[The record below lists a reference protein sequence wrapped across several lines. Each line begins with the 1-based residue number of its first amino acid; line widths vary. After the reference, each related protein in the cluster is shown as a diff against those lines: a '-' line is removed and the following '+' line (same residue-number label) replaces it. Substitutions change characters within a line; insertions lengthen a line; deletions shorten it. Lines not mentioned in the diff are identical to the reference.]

1 MINLTGRPRPAS
13 STDTIEVFKSLVG
26 ASYPRPYSYTASARL
41 DLARLASASTSDG
54 EMIVTDAAIGEG
66 WCPRVARGHLLILI
80 APGASRALRLLCLF
94 QELAAAALGAEPDL
108 ASLPLRL
115 CILRLTGI
123 DFALASHEPL
133 VHRVAAFIHAGGPS
147 LRAVGKRHEQLGQ
160 LRVAV
165 LLDKPRHTVAPV
177 PIARLAD
184 NRERRREDI

>member
-94 QELAAAALGAEPDL
+94 QALAAAAPEQRVEFGVVKVTSDTQNRKTCSTAISSILIPARM
-108 ASLPLRL
+108 SL
-115 CILRLTGI
+115 
-123 DFALASHEPL
+123 
-133 VHRVAAFIHAGGPS
+133 
-147 LRAVGKRHEQLGQ
+147 
-160 LRVAV
+160 
-165 LLDKPRHTVAPV
+165 
-177 PIARLAD
+177 
-184 NRERRREDI
+184 